1 VNRNSILSVIVASSA
16 LLSASV
22 AGAQETTLQVGK
34 FGQNPGGPPDA
45 YQVSTANVDW
55 ALQLVSSGYGA
66 HYTRDRAN
74 AMFADMNAVV
84 TNLQTT
90 LRPAIE
96 QAPKVKKVNT
106 FLVTAN
112 PANVRIEQTP
122 AGLRAT
128 VSGLKAT
135 VTADLT
141 YSAGPFCSTLHGGFT
156 IQPVMTTE
164 YSIATGLLQSSSVN
178 ANVSNIHA
186 SCTGIFSDF
195 TNLLISA
202 FGGSYLRNLVTTAVQ
217 NAATD
222 QLHLLDGRLIFS
234 AHDFLEGLRVAGN
247 YGYLNALANDVI
259 NIGQSIVANPSGLSN
274 GYRVDFYVSQA
285 PSGNL
290 VRILASHSS
299 TASVTNISYPGMNTV
314 LEVWRGPDIARVELV
329 YRYPAGYGNWYYLG
343 STTTDEFFMQGSLP
357 VGTEFGAVG
366 ISTHSSN
373 LRGDVS
379 QTMISNFDPRCTHNC
394 TPREIEE

>member
-1 VNRNSILSVIVASSA
+1 MKRIPVPVIFASCA
-16 LLSASV
+16 LFAASM

-34 FGQNPGGPPDA
+34 FGPNPGGPPDV
-45 YQVSTANVDW
+45 YSLSTANVDW
-55 ALQLVSSGYGA
+55 ALQLISSGYGS

-74 AMFADMNAVV
+74 AMFADVNAVV
-84 TNLQTT
+84 TQLQTS
-90 LRPAIE
+90 LRPALE
-96 QAPKVKKVNT
+96 QAPKVKKINT
-106 FLVTAN
+106 LVVSAN

-141 YSAGPFCSTLHGGFT
+141 YSAGPFCSTMHGGFT
-156 IQPVMTTE
+156 VQPVLSTE
-164 YSIATGLLQSSSVN
+164 YSIATGLLQSSYVN

-195 TNLLISA
+195 TNLVINA
-202 FGGSYLRNLVTTAVQ
+202 FGGSYLRSLVTTAVQ
-217 NAATD
+217 NAATG

-234 AHDFLEGLRVAGN
+234 AHDFLEGLRVASA

-259 NIGQSIVANPSGLSN
+259 NRAQSIVANPSGLSN
-274 GYRVDFYVSQA
+274 GYRVDFNVSQA
-285 PSGNL
+285 PGGNV
-290 VRILASHSS
+290 VRILASHSG
-299 TASVTNISYPGMNTV
+299 TAAVTNINYPGMNTS
-314 LEVWRGPDIARVELV
+314 LEVYRGADVARVELV
-329 YRYPAGYGNWYYLG
+329 YRYPAGSGNWNYLG
-343 STTTDEFFMQGSLP
+343 YTTTDTFYMQGSLP
-357 VGTEFGAVG
+357 VNTEFGAVG
-366 ISTHSSN
+366 ISVHSEN
-373 LRGDVS
+373 LRGDVG